1 MLILMRSDQKL
12 GNMMQPQILAK
23 DHQQVVKN
31 GTNNKDEKQKQFC
44 YFAKKEEENLLC
56 QQKDILM
63 IYQLVQDKSQLLNKK

>member
-31 GTNNKDEKQKQFC
+31 GTNNKDEK
-44 YFAKKEEENLLC
+44 ET
-56 QQKDILM
+56 
-63 IYQLVQDKSQLLNKK
+63 SNKR

>member
-1 MLILMRSDQKL
+1 
-12 GNMMQPQILAK
+12 MQPQILAK

-63 IYQLVQDKSQLLNKK
+63 IY